1 MLKNYLKIAFVNLR
15 KHKAFSFVNI
25 FGLAIGMTCC
35 ILIATYVFHELSYDK
50 FHEKADR
57 IYRLRSELKISG
69 EHLDIPKSSPPMAD
83 YLVQNFPEV
92 IDASRFRSLGR
103 VPVRYRDNLNY
114 EDHIFFA
121 DNSVFDIFTFP
132 LIKGDPQAALS
143 TAHSV
148 VISEDMAKKYFGS
161 EDPIDK
167 VLNINNQSDFTVT
180 GVMKNVP
187 HNSHF
192 NFNMF
197 CSFKTYAQNNKRDMQ
212 SWLSINNYTYILL
225 EKGADYKQMEQ
236 KLPEMIEK
244 RAGAMLRL
252 AKAEM
257 ILSLQPLTTIHLRS
271 DLMQEISGNSNIVY
285 VYIFSAIALFI
296 LVIACINFM
305 NLSTARS
312 ANRAKEVGL
321 RKVLGADRGKIIR
334 QFLSESILN
343 SIVACIL
350 ALLLVDLTLP
360 LFRSI
365 SGIDLRIDYAEN
377 YWLIPGLVGL
387 ALLVGLI
394 AGSYPAFFLS
404 AFQPTRVLKGEFKSG
419 RAGTLFR
426 SALVIVQFTISIALI
441 VGTIV
446 VFNQLNYMKNKKLG
460 FQKEQVV
467 IIPISDDSTLD
478 SLRPVKQ
485 ELENHTG
492 IIGVAASSHVPG
504 QMTYVN
510 PFIPEGFTLDHMQYM
525 GELYIDHE
533 FIPTMGIEIVAG
545 RNFSEEFT
553 TDTSESVII
562 NETAVKKFGWEKP
575 VGKTIGD
582 VSVSQK
588 IKRYTV
594 VGVVKDFHTESLR
607 KKISPLFIGC
617 TSHIFNSLSVRIKT
631 ENIPATLSFLESK
644 MRQIDPFRPFDYA
657 FLDDSFDSQ
666 YRSEERLSRVFSY
679 FAILAVFIACLGL
692 FGLASFTAE
701 QRTKEIGIRKILG
714 ASVSGVALLLSKEF
728 TKWVLIANAIAWP
741 IAYFALRFWL
751 QGFAYRTDLTLTAFI
766 VSMAISFFISLL
778 TVSYQAVRTAIAN
791 PVDSLRYE

>member
-83 YLVQNFPEV
+83 YLVQNYPEV

-103 VPVRYRDNLNY
+103 VSVRYRDNLNY

-132 LIKGDPQAALS
+132 LVKGDPQAALN

-148 VISEDMAKKYFGS
+148 VISEDMAKKYFGA

-365 SGIDLRIDYAEN
+365 SGFDLRIDYAEN
-377 YWLIPGLVGL
+377 YWLIPSLVGL
-387 ALLVGLI
+387 ALFVGLI

-404 AFQPTRVLKGEFKSG
+404 AFQPTRVLKGELKSG

-553 TDTSESVII
+553 TDTLESVII

-741 IAYFALRFWL
+741 IAYFASRLWL
-751 QGFAYRTDLTLTAFI
+751 QGFAYRTNLTLTTFI
-766 VSMAISFFISLL
+766 VSMAISFFIALL
-778 TVSYQAVRTAIAN
+778 TVSYQAMRTAIAN